1 LSLRG
6 HFGDN
11 LADHAKIFVL
21 RGSDLQINLLFFA
34 DSRADNLGIQTATEH
49 TAMRYFRVFWI
60 DRDGI
65 EHRSDPL
72 TTWLDAMRYRAELII
87 SGAVSA
93 PCAARLVQY

>member
-1 LSLRG
+1 M
-6 HFGDN
+6 DN
-11 LADHAKIFVL
+11 IAHLPLAYQCALDTL
-21 RGSDLQINLLFFA
+21 
-34 DSRADNLGIQTATEH
+34 DNGER